1 MLGGI
6 RLSPGPI
13 SAGFIGETTTHP
25 APLARWQV
33 RGRQLRPLAS
43 RTGRLGL

>member
-13 SAGFIGETTTHP
+13 SAGFIGETTTTRH
-25 APLARWQV
+25 LWRD
-33 RGRQLRPLAS
+33 GRFGGASFDHWLREPGDS
-43 RTGRLGL
+43 G